1 MSKSTKRQQE
11 LESALAEAQR
21 ELTAARD
28 ELTQRTASIE
38 GLTAKA
44 EDLTARLK
52 DLDEEL
58 ERRPPALD
66 LEIADGEDPAVV
78 LEAELRAA
86 MDREAHLARRIAE
99 LEALRVMAA
108 VDDDAGLPLERAR
121 ELDERIQAL
130 ELQLEAARSR
140 EDALAAR
147 TVHANAVLADVG
159 QRLAELG
166 EQADRAE
173 QLDEDLIR
181 VSTEA
186 AAAKVAAEDGA
197 ERLHNLEQEHLA
209 TLERADETERRAIDA
224 ERRFAALE
232 AELMTATAVLRNLE
246 EIYRVIRGRVDAD
259 PGIDPDPS
267 TPALP
272 TRDPWQTEAPLVLGE
287 ERTPDLHYLTS
298 ADLVAAA
305 TREMGS
311 VVPCDIVVL
320 EEIAGLPAATTAE
333 GPVYPGLHVKAA
345 VLLAELAQRRPFD
358 AANERIALAAT
369 RTFFEINGY
378 TVVGG
383 DEELEELG
391 TLVSS
396 GQLPLLGI
404 AAALESAT
412 ARTPAPGG
420 ASSGEEGVKF
430 APGLP
435 MTLE

>member
-1 MSKSTKRQQE
+1 MSKTAKRQQQ
-11 LESALAEAQR
+11 LESALADAKR
-21 ELTAARD
+21 ELTAARHELAERTGSIQ
-28 ELTQRTASIE
+28 ELTSKAQE
-38 GLTAKA
+38 LTS
-44 EDLTARLK
+44 RLK

-58 ERRPPALD
+58 QRRPPPLD
-66 LEIADGEDPAVV
+66 LDLADGDDPAAV
-78 LEAELRAA
+78 LEASLRAS
-86 MDREAHLARRIAE
+86 MEREAQLARRIAE

-108 VDDDAGLPLERAR
+108 VDEDAALPLERAR

-147 TVHANAVLADVG
+147 TVHANAILADVG

-173 QLDEDLIR
+173 QLDADLAQ

-186 AAAKVAAEDGA
+186 AAAKAAATDAA
-197 ERLHNLEQEHLA
+197 ERLRTLEAEHLA
-209 TLERADETERRAIDA
+209 TVERADETERRATDA
-224 ERRFAALE
+224 ERRFAAQE
-232 AELMTATAVLRNLE
+232 AELMTATAILRNLE

-259 PGIDPDPS
+259 PVAESDPS
-267 TPALP
+267 GLVPPSRASVATSG
-272 TRDPWQTEAPLVLGE
+272 PLVMGE
-287 ERTPDLHYLTS
+287 EGLDFRYLTS

-305 TREMGS
+305 TGEMGS
-311 VVPCDIVVL
+311 VVPGDIVL
-320 EEIAGLPAATTAE
+320 LAEIATLPTASSDD

-345 VLLAELAQRRPFD
+345 VLLAEISQRRPFD
-358 AANERIALAAT
+358 RGNERIALAAT

-383 DEELEELG
+383 DEELAELG
-391 TLVSS
+391 VMVSS

-404 AAALESAT
+404 AAALESVT
-412 ARTPAPGG
+412 TRTPAPGG
-420 ASSGEEGVKF
+420 ATSGEGVKF